1 MGELEQL
8 VEALG
13 DRAAAGDDASRR
25 HDERQIQEALRQA
38 RDAEQTSDY
47 PAAIAAAQKAIEL
60 AQAAQ
65 DVRSET
71 MGHLLHGQALRLQGE
86 NELAKLAYEQALD
99 LAQEAGLRQL
109 EADSLRSIGMLRFL
123 QGDYVGARPYLG
135 RALAIKRQ
143 LGDLQGESDLLN
155 DLGIVFRRQGDYARA
170 KSYLEQALSIVREF
184 GDQRRESRALGNL
197 GTAYLNLG
205 DYPQAKIL
213 YEQSLQLV
221 RAVGPRSDES
231 FRWYNLGL
239 LSHLVGDNETAQ
251 EYCRQALEIAQDI
264 GGRDVEGYALTGLGH
279 ALMEL
284 EQIEEASDAYRR
296 AVEVRRDINQF
307 HLAMESLAG
316 LARVHFAQGA
326 LAEAQTQVEEILTYL
341 EEHTLDGTEEPARV
355 YLTCYQILLANQDPR
370 AGAIL
375 NTVHHLLQKRAS
387 RINDEAMRRSFLENV
402 AAHQQVLAEL
412 AEQRTRP
419 VSPDGVATPASEG
432 READDERKTKP
443 QLVAELATA
452 RHRISELES
461 LAAALRQAE
470 RAAWEGE
477 TRFQSIAETASEA
490 IVIFD
495 IYENI
500 FFWNRAAQNIF
511 GYRAKETR
519 GRLLASILSQEFHS
533 KLQREIERVIATEES
548 DLLGETI
555 EVLGIRKDGS
565 EFPLEL
571 SIGVWETKEE
581 TFFTAIGRDVTE
593 RKQAEAALQRAYAEV
608 EKQVQERT
616 AELERETAARER
628 LQQEVIEAQRRA
640 IQELSTPI
648 IPVMDRI
655 IIMPLIG
662 SIDSLRARD
671 IMRSLLAGIREYR
684 ANIVILDITGVAI
697 VDTGVAN
704 HLNKTIQAARL
715 KGAHTIVT
723 GVSDAVAET
732 IVDLGIGWD
741 EFETLTDLRS
751 GLIVALNRLGFKLS
765 KTSIGASGK

>member
-1 MGELEQL
+1 MEELER
-8 VEALG
+8 VTEEG
-13 DRAAAGDDASRR
+13 NASLH
-25 HDERQIQEALRQA
+25 HDEGQIQETLRQA
-38 RDAEQTSDY
+38 RNAEQASDY
-47 PAAIAAAQKAIEL
+47 PAAIATAQKAIEL

-205 DYPQAKIL
+205 DYPQAKTL
-213 YEQSLQLV
+213 YEQSLRLV

-387 RINDEAMRRSFLENV
+387 RINDEAMSHSFLENV

-412 AEQRTRP
+412 AEQRIGP
-419 VSPDGVATPASEG
+419 VSPDGVVMVAGKER
-432 READDERKTKP
+432 READDEQKTRS

-470 RAAWEGE
+470 QAAWEGE

-490 IVIFD
+490 IIIFD

-511 GYRAKETR
+511 GYQAEETR
-519 GRLLASILSQEFHS
+519 GRLLASILSQEFHG
-533 KLQREIERVIATEES
+533 KLQREIERVIATEKS
-548 DLLGETI
+548 DLLGETF
-555 EVLGIRKDGS
+555 EVLGIRKDGG

-571 SIGVWETKEE
+571 SVGIWETKEE

-616 AELERETAARER
+616 AELEREIAARER

-671 IMRSLLAGIREYR
+671 IMRTLLAGIREYQ
-684 ANIVILDITGVAI
+684 ADVVILDITGVVI

-751 GLIVALNRLGFKLS
+751 GLIVALNRLGFRLTK
-765 KTSIGASGK
+765 ARVGKIET